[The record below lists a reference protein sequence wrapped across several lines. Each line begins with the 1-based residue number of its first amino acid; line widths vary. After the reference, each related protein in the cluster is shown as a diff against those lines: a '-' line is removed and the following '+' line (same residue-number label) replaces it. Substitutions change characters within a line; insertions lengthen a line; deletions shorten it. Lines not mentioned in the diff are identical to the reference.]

1 MPGRSRGAAASGRK
15 ARKNSEMG
23 FPRTVSRGLIRPS
36 GPAAANCASAATRPP
51 RLAHWRPDGPTGR
64 TRARAF
70 HPCLTV
76 VVAAL
81 LATPAVAAPD
91 FGGATMDPV
100 VFYTTPGSSCAAQP
114 PNSATLPIAT
124 GTGTISYA
132 VADLPAGFSFDA
144 NTRTLT
150 GDPAT
155 ITESLGVLAY
165 TATDSADGRRA
176 RLVFRWS
183 VVDERTALQILYR
196 LTGGDTWTNKSGGW
210 ANPITATCL
219 GHLHGVDLNSATG
232 RVRHLQL
239 SGNNLN
245 GWIPPELGTLTA
257 LVHLDL
263 SANQLR
269 GRIPPA
275 LGKLTALTHLNLR
288 TNQLIG
294 SIPPELGKLAA
305 LNYLLL
311 HINRLSG
318 QIPDLSGLT
327 NLIRLDLHTN
337 RLSGQI
343 PDLSALTSLEHLLL
357 HTNRLSGPIP
367 TTLGTLSRL
376 VSLLL
381 HTNQLTGPLPDL
393 SGLSS
398 LTTLLLQNNQLTSP
412 LPTMPD
418 PGDPDTRISALPPI
432 LQNLNLN
439 TNRLTGPLPAILPA
453 SLLELNLAENQLHG
467 PIPDLRTRLPKLWQL
482 DLYDNQL
489 GRDANGQKILTPDL
503 DTLIPPTMERL
514 SLDGNQLSGPIPDL
528 SALTSLL
535 YLFLYNNQLS
545 GPIPDLSA
553 LTSLE
558 HLYLHTN
565 RLGTHADG
573 TVTDISGLPAKLP
586 TSLTQLDLH
595 NNQLSGEIP
604 ALSSLTGLTRL
615 YLHNNGL
622 SGEIPDLSS
631 LTGLSR
637 LDLSDNQLTGPIP
650 DLSLGANAALY
661 LHNNQLSGAIPALAS
676 AGSTILRL
684 SLYGNPDLYGYPAAL
699 NTRPTLRLLAPGD
712 GTAVCLPSTQGGTD
726 CTVPTLV
733 DNLRV
738 QVSST
743 RLKFSWEPNPAD
755 PTPSGYTPT
764 YWAAGVGWSPAPPAT
779 AMTPAIRGT
788 TAIIHGLT
796 PGASYSLLVRTADS
810 STTPQL
816 YYVVTTPPDDDDTQD
831 PPPPPPEDPPPQ
843 DPPPS
848 DPPGGGGNVGGGGGG
863 GGSDPAP
870 NRPPAAAD
878 PVGNRELNVGGAVEI
893 DVSDSF
899 RDPEGRALRFEAE
912 SSDRRVARVEV
923 AGSVVT
929 LRGRGHGV
937 ATVTVTA
944 VDDRGARASQEF
956 EAAVGHLLSF
966 AETALSV
973 PEGGA
978 ARLTIAFNRPRGEP
992 TTARYTVGADADPA
1006 TMDADAADH
1015 DGVGGELTLTA
1026 GESEAHIL
1034 IAVHDDDDIEPPEEV
1049 FVVALVPPEE
1059 REAGFGVGDGTAMVT
1074 VAEGVCDRTPQVR
1087 EALRGFGPCADA
1099 TAARLARRQALRL
1112 EDSGIAALRP
1122 LDLSGLSGLRVLDLS
1137 GNDLQALPAGMFA
1150 GLSGLGEVDLRGNPG
1165 APFEL
1170 VFDLVRT
1177 DALPWAPGPATVVA
1191 RVAQGAP
1198 FEMRGELSVDNG
1210 VASVVAATIGAGALE
1225 SAPFEVSASGPGAVR
1240 VSLPEPP
1247 PIPDAR
1253 CGDVEEGPPY
1263 PCYQGLATAAGP
1275 PLVLFKDPPAVTA
1288 APPEIELSTEG
1299 DEARADI
1306 SGLFAASDG
1315 GPLTFSAVSRDPALA
1330 TARVSGGVL
1339 IVASGEG
1346 GAEGVATIAVT
1357 ATDAD
1362 GLSVTLELRI
1372 RIEYVPRGFLRGW
1385 RRALPQ
1391 ISERPGEEG
1400 PG

>member
-1 MPGRSRGAAASGRK
+1 MRETSPEAATGIGIGPGK
-15 ARKNSEMG
+15 ARKNSNMG
-23 FPRTVSRGLIRPS
+23 FPGMACRGITFPAARRRAVFSFVMAVLVIGS
-36 GPAAANCASAATRPP
+36 GP
-51 RLAHWRPDGPTGR
+51 G
-64 TRARAF
+64 
-70 HPCLTV
+70 
-76 VVAAL
+76 
-81 LATPAVAAPD
+81 
-91 FGGATMDPV
+91 
-100 VFYTTPGSSCAAQP
+100 AAQP
-114 PNSATLPIAT
+114 PLSRIKLP
-124 GTGTISYA
+124 
-132 VADLPAGFSFDA
+132 DGFSISVFHGA
-144 NTRTLT
+144 VTEARSLAQGPGGTVFVGTRFAGAVWALVDENND
-150 GDPAT
+150 GAADRLYQVAKGLDMPNGVAFRNGSLYVAEAT
-155 ITESLGVLAY
+155 RILRYDNIESRLSSPPSPVEVLAGLP
-165 TATDSADGRRA
+165 TAPNHEHRWRYIRFGPDGR
-176 RLVFRWS
+176 
-183 VVDERTALQILYR
+183 
-196 LTGGDTWTNKSGGW
+196 
-210 ANPITATCL
+210 
-219 GHLHGVDLNSATG
+219 LHVAVGAPCD
-232 RVRHLQL
+232 
-239 SGNNLN
+239 
-245 GWIPPELGTLTA
+245 ICEE
-257 LVHLDL
+257 D
-263 SANQLR
+263 
-269 GRIPPA
+269 
-275 LGKLTALTHLNLR
+275 
-288 TNQLIG
+288 
-294 SIPPELGKLAA
+294 
-305 LNYLLL
+305 
-311 HINRLSG
+311 
-318 QIPDLSGLT
+318 
-327 NLIRLDLHTN
+327 
-337 RLSGQI
+337 
-343 PDLSALTSLEHLLL
+343 
-357 HTNRLSGPIP
+357 
-367 TTLGTLSRL
+367 
-376 VSLLL
+376 
-381 HTNQLTGPLPDL
+381 
-393 SGLSS
+393 
-398 LTTLLLQNNQLTSP
+398 
-412 LPTMPD
+412 D
-418 PGDPDTRISALPPI
+418 PY
-432 LQNLNLN
+432 
-439 TNRLTGPLPAILPA
+439 A
-453 SLLELNLAENQLHG
+453 S
-467 PIPDLRTRLPKLWQL
+467 
-482 DLYDNQL
+482 
-489 GRDANGQKILTPDL
+489 
-503 DTLIPPTMERL
+503 
-514 SLDGNQLSGPIPDL
+514 
-528 SALTSLL
+528 
-535 YLFLYNNQLS
+535 
-545 GPIPDLSA
+545 
-553 LTSLE
+553 
-558 HLYLHTN
+558 
-565 RLGTHADG
+565 
-573 TVTDISGLPAKLP
+573 
-586 TSLTQLDLH
+586 
-595 NNQLSGEIP
+595 
-604 ALSSLTGLTRL
+604 
-615 YLHNNGL
+615 
-622 SGEIPDLSS
+622 
-631 LTGLSR
+631 
-637 LDLSDNQLTGPIP
+637 
-650 DLSLGANAALY
+650 
-661 LHNNQLSGAIPALAS
+661 
-676 AGSTILRL
+676 ILRL
-684 SLYGNPDLYGYPAAL
+684 SADGAAYEVLARGVRNTLGFDWHPTTRQLWFTDNGRNYLGENSPPDELNVLTAAGQHFGFPYCHGSATADPVYGSRRTCSEFQAPAQALGPHVAAL
-699 NTRPTLRLLAPGD
+699 GMRFYTKAAFPARYRGQIFIAEHGSWNRKEPIGYRIMLVRLGSNGRPVAYEEFATGWLHD
-712 GTAVCLPSTQGGTD
+712 GTAWGRP
-726 CTVPTLV
+726 V
-733 DNLRV
+733 DV
-738 QVSST
+738 MV
-743 RLKFSWEPNPAD
+743 
-755 PTPSGYTPT
+755 
-764 YWAAGVGWSPAPPAT
+764 
-779 AMTPAIRGT
+779 RGD
-788 TAIIHGLT
+788 G
-796 PGASYSLLVRTADS
+796 SLLVSDDLADAVYRIAYS
-810 STTPQL
+810 PPT
-816 YYVVTTPPDDDDTQD
+816 VGPPDSN
-831 PPPPPPEDPPPQ
+831 PP
-843 DPPPS
+843 
-848 DPPGGGGNVGGGGGG
+848 PPGGGNPGGGGGGNPGGGGGGGGG
-863 GGSDPAP
+863 GGSAP
-870 NRPPAAAD
+870 NRPPVAAEPIAD
-878 PVGNRELNVGGAVEI
+878 RELDVGGAVEI